1 MSEVQ
6 SITVEQLTRQC
17 QKIADL
23 RWEES
28 QLSMTKKK
36 ITEELEIAEKEMLEM
51 LTASNLKNFK
61 SSAGLVSITHR
72 TSVKTPKTE
81 EDRQAFF
88 EFLKSKG
95 LYDSMISVNSATLNS
110 FYKAEFEEAKERGD
124 DDFEIPGIKE
134 VTIDQNLSFR
144 RG

>member
-6 SITVEQLTRQC
+6 SITVDQLTRQC

-36 ITEELEIAEKEMLEM
+36 VTEELELAEKEMLEM
-51 LTASNLKNFK
+51 LNQSGLKNFK
-61 SSAGLVSITHR
+61 SPVGTVSISHR

-88 EFLKSKG
+88 EYLKSKG
-95 LYDSMISVNSATLNS
+95 LYDTMISVNSATLNS